1 MKEYEVRKLN
11 EAELWV
17 VKDNSNIRIIRD
29 KRWS

>member
-1 MKEYEVRKLN
+1 MKEHEVRKLN

-29 KRWS
+29 KR